1 MPSPPSYALHGFL
14 AAPSFPAA
22 EPHLFFVASTS
33 GAELAFFQAHILLE
47 HEDLNVAVSVTEHLC
62 LLKDLCP
69 QLCLLLGTVP
79 VSLYRHDHLIQS
91 HSPQPQEPNTHWVGG
106 RGSRPAVFL

>member
-1 MPSPPSYALHGFL
+1 MSWTFQERPHAKPTYGHALHGFL

-47 HEDLNVAVSVTEHLC
+47 HEDLNVAVSV
-62 LLKDLCP
+62 
-69 QLCLLLGTVP
+69 
-79 VSLYRHDHLIQS
+79 Y
-91 HSPQPQEPNTHWVGG
+91 
-106 RGSRPAVFL
+106 